1 MNIQC
6 TISRYS
12 LLLPK
17 MTTTTTTPPSKF
29 ELFVKQHELKAPT
42 PEHLKTVL
50 STCKIVLLCDDSSSM
65 GTPIAEEGSDAFAQ
79 KKSTRWLEL
88 KKLAAVLIEFV
99 TMITDDGLDI
109 HFLNR
114 KEKLG
119 VIDMSGLQMV
129 FSDAP
134 SGGTPLISKIRKIH
148 DRYIE
153 KLDGKQLLLIVI
165 TDGEPS
171 DGGRNDL
178 FDVLNYVTKNGN
190 VHVSFAECTDNEEDM
205 DYLDSWDGKIKN
217 FDNTDDYREEL
228 RRVKEKNGQSFKF
241 DYTDYV
247 VKILL
252 ATFIRWYFNLDQGRG
267 ISNNGS
273 NYNQNNSND
282 QCCCNII

>member
-1 MNIQC
+1 
-6 TISRYS
+6 
-12 LLLPK
+12 
-17 MTTTTTTPPSKF
+17 MTTNTLSKF
-29 ELFVKQHELKAPT
+29 DLFVKQHELKPQTA
-42 PEHLKTVL
+42 EHLKTVL

-65 GTPIAEEGSDAFAQ
+65 GSLIAEEGSDPFAQ

-109 HFLNR
+109 YFLNR
-114 KEKLG
+114 KRKLG
-119 VIDMSGLQMV
+119 VTDMSGLQMV

-134 SGGTPLISKIRKIH
+134 SGATPLISKIRYIH
-148 DRYIE
+148 DKYID
-153 KLDGKQLLLIVI
+153 KLDGKQLLIIVI

-171 DGGRNDL
+171 DGSRNDL
-178 FDVLNYVTKNGN
+178 FNTLNYVTRGGN

-205 DYLDSWDGKIKN
+205 EYLDSWDGKIKN

-228 RRVKEKNGQSFKF
+228 RRVKMAKGQSFKF

-252 ATFIRWYFNLDQGRG
+252 ATFIRWYFNLDQ
-267 ISNNGS
+267 SNGNNQ
-273 NYNQNNSND
+273 NYPNNQNNSC
-282 QCCCNII
+282 QCILI